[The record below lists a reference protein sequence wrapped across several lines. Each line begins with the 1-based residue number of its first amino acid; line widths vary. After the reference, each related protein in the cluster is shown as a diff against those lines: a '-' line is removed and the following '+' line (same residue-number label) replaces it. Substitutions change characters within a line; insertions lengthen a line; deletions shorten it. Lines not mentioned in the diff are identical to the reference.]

1 MRNAPGRPEA
11 GTERQ
16 TDWNRKD
23 NFMIQDI
30 APEHLDNSFH
40 PARPRPSDPLLC
52 FLKDSREP
60 IVIFSDTFGRRR
72 VFDPV
77 TQEAERFLAQ
87 LPGLDVAL
95 PERRDRKT
103 VLAHYQQLLRP
114 HTAQALAQVAKSIRF
129 QHRNSRKRMSG
140 AEETFLRRAER
151 QLTGELAKVLQI
163 SNEDAQARM
172 EAAYEVCAEK

>member
-1 MRNAPGRPEA
+1 MYQPGEYVVYGDNGLCLVEQVGVPSFNEGKQYTLYYFLRAEDDKSRIYVPTDTQMPLRPPMTA
-11 GTERQ
+11 
-16 TDWNRKD
+16 
-23 NFMIQDI
+23 
-30 APEHLDNSFH
+30 
-40 PARPRPSDPLLC
+40 
-52 FLKDSREP
+52 
-60 IVIFSDTFGRRR
+60 
-72 VFDPV
+72 
-77 TQEAERFLAQ
+77 QEAERFLAQ